1 MSVAKKSHFVA
12 IAFRCVVAIPFVLAL
27 ISCAPQR
34 EFVRFGDAGTFRPG
48 ANQQVSGPDGA
59 YEEYDSYEVID
70 HGAPNHGYP
79 AMYSGQP
86 GYQGG
91 GYPAAVQTYDQ
102 YGNPQTVIVPN
113 PW

>member
-1 MSVAKKSHFVA
+1 MKHSHLNQSL
-12 IAFRCVVAIPFVLAL
+12 PAL
-27 ISCAPQR
+27 IAVLLLAGCAPQR
-34 EFVRFGDAGTFRPG
+34 DFVRFGDAGTFRPG
-48 ANQQVSGPDGA
+48 ANQQVSGPDG
-59 YEEYDSYEVID
+59 EYDSYEVID

-86 GYQGG
+86 GYQAG

-102 YGNPQTVIVPN
+102 YGNPQTLIVPN